1 MPNESLLAS
10 TPQKLGRY
18 ELLTPVA
25 RGGMGQVWVGRLHG
39 ARGFN
44 KLVAVKTLLSV
55 PDSEERMESML
66 LEEAR
71 LASLIHHPNVVQTLE
86 LGEHEGALYLV
97 MEWVDGEPLGYIM
110 QQAEARGGVPLP
122 IAVNFIGQTLL
133 GLHAAHELT
142 DDKGVPL
149 GVVHRDVS
157 PYNVLVTYAGVAK
170 LVDFGIA
177 KAMNQSVTHS
187 GEIKGKISYMAP
199 EQVRCAAVDR
209 RADLFSIGIVLYLI
223 TTRRHPFKGENS
235 ASTLHKITG
244 DEPAVPPSQWI
255 PGYPPALEAVVL
267 KALEKTPERRFRSAE
282 EMLDALRNALPQA
295 FESNCQAQLKKFM
308 GELLGKRAAMRR
320 EALRRAQLAAD
331 SRAHA
336 HATTAILGSN
346 ASPAQSGTSLRA
358 LSVDRP
364 PAEIDEIVPAEPPR
378 EHARAPRR
386 VGLWLGLAC
395 LLTLGGAVFFV
406 RTPHRSE
413 HGSASVSVE
422 MVELTPN
429 DPPRAAPA
437 APPATSANATQARQ
451 PEPLAP
457 ATPTSTAPDGSTRPH
472 SVSAGS
478 HGDRRKSRRP
488 TLKNSDLIAP
498 DYAR

>member
-1 MPNESLLAS
+1 
-10 TPQKLGRY
+10 
-18 ELLTPVA
+18 
-25 RGGMGQVWVGRLHG
+25 
-39 ARGFN
+39 
-44 KLVAVKTLLSV
+44 
-55 PDSEERMESML
+55 MESML

-86 LGEHEGALYLV
+86 LGEHDGALYLV

-110 QQAEARGGVPLP
+110 QQAEARGGIPLP

-142 DDKGVPL
+142 DDKGAPL

-209 RADLFSIGIVLYLI
+209 RADLFSIGIVLYLV

-282 EMLDALRNALPQA
+282 EMLDALRNALPEA

-308 GELLGKRAAMRR
+308 SELLGKRATMRR

-358 LSVDRP
+358 LAVDRP
-364 PAEIDEIVPAEPPR
+364 QAEVDELGPVQPSPER
-378 EHARAPRR
+378 ARAPRR

-395 LLTLGGAVFFV
+395 LLALGGAALFV
-406 RTPHRSE
+406 RAPHRSE
-413 HGSASVSVE
+413 RSGASAGVD
-422 MVELTPN
+422 MVELTPSE
-429 DPPRAAPA
+429 PARAVPA
-437 APPATSANATQARQ
+437 TSSSTSANA
-451 PEPLAP
+451 PETRESASVP
-457 ATPTSTAPDGSTRPH
+457 AAPTSTAAGGSTHPH

-478 HGDRRKSRRP
+478 PADRRKSRRP